1 MGQDFNLPK
10 TEVTFGAGTNDG
22 NRITYFVNIL
32 DDTLVEGT
40 ENFTLTGSVAPP
52 ASFSGSITVSIIDN
66 DGK

>member
-1 MGQDFNLPK
+1 MGHDFNLSR
-10 TEVTFGAGTNDG
+10 TEVTFGIGANDG
-22 NRITYFVNIL
+22 ARITIFVDIL